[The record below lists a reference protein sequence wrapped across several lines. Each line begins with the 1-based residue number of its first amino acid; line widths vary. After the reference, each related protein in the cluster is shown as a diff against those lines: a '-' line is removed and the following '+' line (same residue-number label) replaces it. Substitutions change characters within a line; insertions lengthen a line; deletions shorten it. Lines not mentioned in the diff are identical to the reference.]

1 MLGNLKNE
9 ANLCPKNSSI
19 EDMSQFASSKT
30 KSLDKRVAHRL
41 LSEPTKPHHL
51 LFVSIERLRIPF
63 TMPNFTLLGESCSPL
78 S

>member
-41 LSEPTKPHHL
+41 LSKPTKPHHL

-63 TMPNFTLLGESCSPL
+63 ICELWPFVN
-78 S
+78 

>member
-1 MLGNLKNE
+1 MMGNLNNE
-9 ANLCPKNSSI
+9 ANLYPKNSSI

-63 TMPNFTLLGESCSPL
+63 MIRHKLRLDRMQ
-78 S
+78 